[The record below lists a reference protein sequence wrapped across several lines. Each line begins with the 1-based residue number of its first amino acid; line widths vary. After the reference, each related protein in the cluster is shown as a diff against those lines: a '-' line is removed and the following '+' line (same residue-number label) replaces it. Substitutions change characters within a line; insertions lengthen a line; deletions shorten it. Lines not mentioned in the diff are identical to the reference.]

1 MSFLLCYNVW
11 RCTTIKF
18 KLLKHFYQVM
28 HSLQLS
34 LNLEWGFRKECNMNL
49 STRIKKLKIKYSQLM
64 QFQNINLSFLIIF
77 SFTKEVFNNWSVN
90 MFNNLFRAPH
100 VGLKLCKS
108 IGVLCK
114 ESAFRRDNT
123 RFDNNVEVEIRTNPV
138 NIFMQNRYVYN
149 NICLLV
155 YHKILST
162 YFLS

>member
-1 MSFLLCYNVW
+1 MTSHYHQVQAPKTFLPSDAFSAIISQFRMGLQKGVQYELVN
-11 RCTTIKF
+11 TDKKASTKIQSIDAISKY
-18 KLLKHFYQVM
+18 KL
-28 HSLQLS
+28 
-34 LNLEWGFRKECNMNL
+34 
-49 STRIKKLKIKYSQLM
+49 II
-64 QFQNINLSFLIIF
+64 LIIF

-123 RFDNNVEVEIRTNPV
+123 RFDNNVEVAIRTNPV
-138 NIFMQNRYVYN
+138 KIFMQNRYVYN